1 MRSGIRLFTFLA
13 SALALALVAALSCLS
28 VPGTYAS
35 ARDGAGAAKAGP
47 CAPAARDDGRGGAD
61 DRDDDG
67 DEGKDGDDDEEDDDF
82 GDFGNDDSDDD
93 DFGDSGNDDSDDD
106 DFGEEDLGEGDEED
120 DFGDDDFGDDPLD
133 DETFE
138 DGDGSGERKPCRGRK
153 LDPPAKP
160 RFGKRLNSAVENGAV
175 RVKLP
180 GARRFVALTGAAS
193 VPVGSA
199 IDARRGEVRLTSA
212 PLPSGR
218 RQSAVFS
225 KGIFKVVQRD
235 RARRLTEL
243 RLVGPAPA
251 PCASKVGASRTQ
263 RSRGLW
269 GRGKG
274 RFRTRGRHG
283 AATVR
288 GTVWRTI
295 DRCDGTLVI
304 VRRGAVDV
312 RDFARRRTVTVRAGH
327 RYLARSRRR

>member
-93 DFGDSGNDDSDDD
+93 DFG
-106 DFGEEDLGEGDEED
+106 EEDLGEGDEEED
-120 DFGDDDFGDDPLD
+120 DFGDDDFADDDFGDDPLD

-160 RFGKRLNSAVENGAV
+160 RFGKRLNSAVEKGAV

-251 PCASKVGASRTQ
+251 PCASKVGASRTK